1 MNRQEELLMEEGEEA
16 GDGRA
21 GVSLAI
27 GDGGPAAISLTPDT
41 DGTSVLIFENSQLGG
56 SYVGDLLW
64 NKDSKR
70 GRPAPKC
77 SPPLPHPLPFP
88 AYYLSNRRSAVIQTH
103 LEKVNAFPLSYR
115 L

>member
-1 MNRQEELLMEEGEEA
+1 MRDGSVEGSAAIGEEGQ
-16 GDGRA
+16 
-21 GVSLAI
+21 V
-27 GDGGPAAISLTPDT
+27 AISLTPDT
-41 DGTSVLIFENSQLGG
+41 DGTCVLIFENSQLEG

-64 NKDSKR
+64 SKDSKR
-70 GRPAPKC
+70 GRPTPKC

-88 AYYLSNRRSAVIQTH
+88 PYYLSNRRSAVIQTH